1 MKCVIMYFGICTF
14 NGIIIFTSIFQRQ
27 LEKAELLVLN
37 QAEFADDGLVGN
49 PTVPDVEVKLGRQ
62 AQLVVEKHVVQVV
75 VLQLGAED
83 DLEGGLFGL
92 GGEFQLVVGAVD
104 PANELGWPLAP
115 QQGLALVQH
124 ELLR

>member
-1 MKCVIMYFGICTF
+1 MQYQVCHHVLRNMYL
-14 NGIIIFTSIFQRQ
+14 QRKYHFLERE
-27 LEKAELLVLN
+27 LEKAKLLVLN
-37 QAEFADDGLVGN
+37 QAEFGDDGLVGN

-62 AQLVVEKHVVQVV
+62 AQLVVEEHIIQVV

-83 DLEGGLFGL
+83 DLEGGLFGV
-92 GGEFQLVVGAVD
+92 GGEFQLVVCAVD

-124 ELLR
+124 KPLR